1 MCCREFWRGRLDSS
15 GRSSPR
21 PNVTSPGLE
30 GRRSLPPV
38 NFKDLNLSVDDELDS
53 EDQEGGSHAYVD
65 EDPTNKSAII
75 RTKSIGR
82 AGAVKNKLIIIMVGL
97 PGRGK
102 TFLCNKLKC
111 YLNWWVE
118 TVLAMAYTAD
128 PLAGCSRG
136 VVRMPWNAPY
146 HRLCTAVMEPRGS
159 SSCRCQPGLVLVAAA
174 AAAAS

>member
-1 MCCREFWRGRLDSS
+1 VCSQALQAYHKFAQPTAGLPYVCCREFWRGRLDSS

-21 PNVTSPGLE
+21 ANVTSPGLE

-53 EDQEGGSHAYVD
+53 EDQEGGNHAYVD

-75 RTKSIGR
+75 RTKSLGR
-82 AGAVKNKLIIIMVGL
+82 PGAVRNKLIIVMVGL

-111 YLNWWVE
+111 YLNWWVA
-118 TVLAMAYTAD
+118 TVLAAAGAAVCNMGACCCGCHLLDELSTA
-128 PLAGCSRG
+128 PSA
-136 VVRMPWNAPY
+136 
-146 HRLCTAVMEPRGS
+146 
-159 SSCRCQPGLVLVAAA
+159 
-174 AAAAS
+174 